1 MAYKPILV
9 YTLLIKPPPLQMNA
23 KQVAYK
29 IPHVLQLFSDPL
41 RPPVPSGRKTQQLA
55 MLEMVL
61 LMYNVSS
68 SHQLP
73 SMENSTGSLNMELPT
88 LNLVL

>member
-29 IPHVLQLFSDPL
+29 IPRALQLFSNL
-41 RPPVPSGRKTQQLA
+41 SSAPVPSGRKTQQLA